1 MLFSND
7 FTPSVNPYVSSY
19 LNDPAYLA
27 ALHKLQKKQTGAEV
41 GFGIGEGLTAIGGAV
56 GSAAATYFGGPIAG
70 AAVGAATA
78 AAESGLGAGEKRR
91 LAKIKTQIGD
101 LKTQYIAKDDIN
113 DPQIGAHVGNTNTFG
128 NLGST
133 FNGLGQNKG
142 FMQLIQ
148 NMIAQN
154 QKNAFT
160 KSIADKI
167 TPSTLVGNGSN
178 LLQSNTDNTDLSD
191 ANGNPIQNAP
201 LEDPGF
207 NYNADPIG
215 SGGAGAGGDV
225 SVATSGGFWKGG
237 LAALGKDDI
246 ALVDTKDGSD
256 TGIRLQ
262 AGEMLV
268 VSRKTLAK
276 LNTALKDGDHK
287 EVYDLMKAQ
296 VKVAPTVK
304 NGKEGHVKGG
314 VSSTEI
320 DVDKELADIDKQIKN
335 LENKSASEKSTK
347 AYNDKVNQLGE
358 LRSKYQE
365 AAKEYSRE
373 KTSGLSDASK
383 LKAQKFQ
390 LEQLKTLKGQIT
402 DITGGLSEGATLKD
416 SPTMKDNYSNTS
428 DAVYKDGA
436 WYHTQGDN
444 KGQKIDA
451 GLQQK
456 LNDEYIGQ
464 QKPRPFANGASGD
477 FGEPDKNIEDTYT
490 APGKPEV
497 TGADNLDVSDKFAP
511 ARPLLDLPSMTP
523 FTGAGAATPD
533 LTKYNVPS
541 TDTKESNTG
550 LTAGDYAKYYAP
562 EALGTGF
569 DMARGVLGFNAAN
582 KPLPTFTKPE
592 AWNQY
597 VNRLHGLS
605 ETGLTGNEMTAA
617 QRGIDQTYAYDVD
630 NIRNLS
636 GGNSGQALGNLGR
649 AASSHYGALTNLAAL
664 NDEARARNLGQYG
677 SVLAE
682 DTNLNRMIFGDKYG
696 ESMMNKQAGAQLAH
710 DAISNIQQRGITD
723 RFYGPGSYASQID
736 QLNLQGAKDTNAN
749 TAAMQKYYATHGFAS
764 PPVGSNAS
772 SEPSY
777 TDYMAYKKW
786 AATQ

>member
-1 MLFSND
+1 MLFTNEYQ
-7 FTPSVNPYVSSY
+7 PSLNPSFSDPN
-19 LNDPAYLA
+19 NDPAYQHQIA
-27 ALHKLQKKQTGAEV
+27 QQKKKQLGGDIGFGIAEV
-41 GFGIGEGLTAIGGAV
+41 GSSLLNLIAPGVGTLASKGIKVGQTAFDNGVHNKENSIYGGFSSMEGHGG
-56 GSAAATYFGGPIAG
+56 
-70 AAVGAATA
+70 
-78 AAESGLGAGEKRR
+78 
-91 LAKIKTQIGD
+91 
-101 LKTQYIAKDDIN
+101 
-113 DPQIGAHVGNTNTFG
+113 GNMPNQQNTFG
-128 NLGST
+128 NLGSALSGAT
-133 FNGLGQNKG
+133 QNKG

-148 NMIAQN
+148 NMIQN
-154 QKNAFT
+154 NAKNAFT
-160 KSIADKI
+160 KTVADPI
-167 TPSTLVGNGSN
+167 TQVGGSGAGV
-178 LLQSNTDNTDLSD
+178 LSDTPAMGDNQLSD
-191 ANGNPIQNAP
+191 ASGNVM
-201 LEDPGF
+201 
-207 NYNADPIG
+207 AD
-215 SGGAGAGGDV
+215 DV
-225 SVATSGGFWKGG
+225 QTQLNGFWRGG
-237 LAALGKDDI
+237 LAPLGKDDI

-268 VSRKTLAK
+268 VSRKTLSK
-276 LNTALKDGDHK
+276 LNSALKDGDHK

-444 KGQKIDA
+444 KGQKIDE

-477 FGEPDKNIEDTYT
+477 FGEPDKKIEDTYT
-490 APGKPEV
+490 APVKPPV
-497 TGADNLDVSDKFAP
+497 TGADNLDLTDKFAP

-533 LTKYNVPS
+533 LAKYNVPS

-569 DMARGVLGFNAAN
+569 DIARGVLGFNAAN

-677 SVLAE
+677 QALGE
-682 DTNLNRMIFGDKYG
+682 DVNLNRMIFGDKYN
-696 ESMMNKQAGAQLAH
+696 ETMQTKMAGAGLTR

-723 RFYGPGSYASQID
+723 RFYGPGSYSSQID

-749 TAAMQKYYATHGFAS
+749 TAAMQKYYAQHGFTS
-764 PPVGSNAS
+764 PQVGS
-772 SEPSY
+772 SEGSAPSY